1 MENLIMWYKVVEV
14 NLNVLSRSQLVINVQ
29 KLLTKGKK
37 KKAHKAKKGRAK
49 LSRYFFSLTDR
60 TMMSKR
66 VMSQVKLPCE
76 QWFLQAGR
84 YAYSVR
90 PGETTACRVR

>member
-37 KKAHKAKKGRAK
+37 KKAHKAKKG
-49 LSRYFFSLTDR
+49 
-60 TMMSKR
+60 
-66 VMSQVKLPCE
+66 
-76 QWFLQAGR
+76 
-84 YAYSVR
+84 
-90 PGETTACRVR
+90 

>member
-60 TMMSKR
+60 LFK
-66 VMSQVKLPCE
+66 VYYKLE
-76 QWFLQAGR
+76 QSLLPR
-84 YAYSVR
+84 S
-90 PGETTACRVR
+90 